1 MAKKIFIDANVILDL
16 FEPGRAFHEVSVE
29 VMRILSMDEE
39 TELFISSDMVS
50 NIFYIL
56 QNHYKYGF
64 EKTLITIENI
74 TRMMR
79 IHSITHEH
87 IERSIEICKKGEFKD
102 FEDALQNV
110 CALKEGCMLIITN
123 NKKDFQNASMEVLS
137 TPEFLRLTER

>member
-16 FEPGRAFHEVSVE
+16 FESGRVFHEASVE
-29 VMRILSMDEE
+29 VMKRLFSDAR

-50 NIFYIL
+50 NIFYVL

-64 EKTLITIENI
+64 EKTLDAIEKIT
-74 TRMMR
+74 TMMR
-79 IHSITHEH
+79 ICGVSQEDI
-87 IERSIEICKKGEFKD
+87 RVSIEICKKGEFRD
-102 FEDALQNV
+102 FEDALQYV

-123 NKKDFQNASMEVLS
+123 NKKDFQNASVEVLS